1 MDSPTGVF
9 SQLKSLWQKPLCR
22 LMMIILLMLYG
33 LVFLAPWIAPYDEH
47 WADPSFA
54 NAPPISIL
62 LQDPA
67 SHRWIWPSVPEMT
80 RTIDRKR
87 FKVSIQPKP
96 AKLGGRLL
104 PIKIGAT
111 RNGQWKLF
119 SVDAPGRLCLLG
131 TDTTGRDWLSR
142 MLYGG
147 RVSLTIGFFS
157 LLVTMPLGLAI
168 GGMAGLLGGWVDY
181 LLMRLAEVVM
191 AIPSLFLLL
200 ALAASLPADLSS
212 SARFMGVTIILAL
225 IGWPGLARIIRGL
238 VLAIKAQPF
247 IDAGRTLGLS
257 TPRLMLRHVLPQ
269 TLSTVIVIASIS
281 VPGYILAESG
291 LSFLGLGIQQPD
303 ASWGNLLKEAQSLT
317 NILERPWMMTPAVL
331 IALAV
336 LAFNTLGDSLRD
348 QLDPT
353 ALNH

>member
-1 MDSPTGVF
+1 MGV
-9 SQLKSLWQKPLCR
+9 LR
-22 LMMIILLMLYG
+22 
-33 LVFLAPWIAPYDEH
+33 D
-47 WADPSFA
+47 
-54 NAPPISIL
+54 
-62 LQDPA
+62 
-67 SHRWIWPSVPEMT
+67 
-80 RTIDRKR
+80 
-87 FKVSIQPKP
+87 
-96 AKLGGRLL
+96 
-104 PIKIGAT
+104 
-111 RNGQWKLF
+111 GQWKLF

-131 TDTTGRDWLSR
+131 TDTAGRDWLSR

-157 LLVTMPLGLAI
+157 LLVTLPLGLTI
-168 GGMAGLLGGWVDY
+168 GGLAGLFGGWVDY
-181 LLMRLAEVVM
+181 ALMRLAEVVM

-212 SARFMGVTIILAL
+212 SARFMGVTIILAM

-238 VLAIKAQPF
+238 VLSIKAQPF
-247 IDAGRTLGLS
+247 VDAGRTLGLS
-257 TPRLMLRHVLPQ
+257 TPRLMFRHVLPQ

-303 ASWGNLLKEAQSLT
+303 ASWGNLLKEAQTLT

-336 LAFNTLGDSLRD
+336 LAFNTLGDALRD
-348 QLDPT
+348 QLDP
-353 ALNH
+353 AVVNANF